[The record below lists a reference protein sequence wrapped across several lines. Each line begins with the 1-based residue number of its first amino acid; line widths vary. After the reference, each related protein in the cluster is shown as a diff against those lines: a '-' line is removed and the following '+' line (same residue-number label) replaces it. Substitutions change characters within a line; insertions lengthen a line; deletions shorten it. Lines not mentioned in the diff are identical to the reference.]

1 LTNDSDLDRTKRHG
15 LEQLLYIS
23 HTARNFS
30 IQTPYNHQLYS
41 SPAARTLSRL
51 TAAMADDPSKENS
64 PRTEPAEI
72 EANEDAETRATRRE
86 LKQSTLSD
94 AAPSTAAAG
103 SDTEQ
108 DKAADPTTPPQD
120 ASDSRDQ
127 DQLKDDVL
135 SPKKKRAHDQLDK
148 DQTVDDNDATSIAS
162 TDSAKDRASRL
173 EPEKKRH
180 RDGEVAGE
188 QSVSLES
195 ANMRA
200 SATSVSQDATLQE
213 AAAESAQSTADKAAP
228 ASATTQPQ
236 TSTSAFS
243 ASGFGK
249 LAAGASPFASL
260 SGAKSTG
267 FGSAKSPPPTQ
278 PAAPPKLTFGGGSS
292 ASPFAGL
299 GSNTSN
305 GFGSAFGGGSSSF
318 GSAFG
323 VAKPLSSFAAPGS
336 KPLKSEKP
344 AKPFGAPDSD
354 AEDADDDE
362 GDEEEDAGEERS
374 QPDEERLPS
383 PEKEPE
389 EKRKLKLQRGEFG
402 NHWQRLLV

>member
-1 LTNDSDLDRTKRHG
+1 
-15 LEQLLYIS
+15 
-23 HTARNFS
+23 
-30 IQTPYNHQLYS
+30 
-41 SPAARTLSRL
+41 
-51 TAAMADDPSKENS
+51 MADDPSKENS

-72 EANEDAETRATRRE
+72 EANEDAETRAARRE

-94 AAPSTAAAG
+94 AAPSAPVVG

-108 DKAADPTTPPQD
+108 DRAADPTTPPQD
-120 ASDSRDQ
+120 ASDQRDP

-148 DQTVDDNDATSIAS
+148 DHTVDDNDATSVAS

-180 RDGEVAGE
+180 RDGEAAGDE
-188 QSVSLES
+188 SVSFNL
-195 ANMRA
+195 ANTCA
-200 SATSVSQDATLQE
+200 PVISVSQNAIIQE
-213 AAAESAQSTADKAAP
+213 SAAESAQSTTNKAP
-228 ASATTQPQ
+228 AASTTTQTE
-236 TSTSAFS
+236 TSSSAFA

-249 LAAGASPFASL
+249 LAAGASPFANL
-260 SGAKSTG
+260 SSAKGTG
-267 FGSAKSPPPTQ
+267 FASAKSPPPAQ
-278 PAAPPKLTFGGGSS
+278 PAAAPKLSFGGGSS

-305 GFGSAFGGGSSSF
+305 GFGSAFGSGGSGF

-323 VAKPLSSFAAPGS
+323 VTKPLSSFAAPGS
-336 KPLKSEKP
+336 KPLKTEKP

-354 AEDADDDE
+354 AEEGDEE
-362 GDEEEDAGEERS
+362 GDEEEDAGEDGS
-374 QPDEERLPS
+374 QPDEERVAS

-389 EKRKLKLQRGEFG
+389 EKKKLKLQRGNLG
-402 NHWQRLLV
+402 CHLRR